1 MNEFDDAAHAVGDDD
16 AVAEAHGGAEEM
28 DPVLAEAPRAPRKT
42 TFQER
47 IDEMTRARRDA
58 ERERD
63 YWREQAMTAQPAAA
77 TPAVPETEPKDDEP
91 LRALARQE
99 AQQALEQAMK
109 AQAAAS
115 AEAETRKAWEGRQ
128 AQFARE
134 RPDYQA
140 VLSRD
145 WACSPAMAE
154 AIRTSDD
161 GPAVAYHLALNPDL
175 ARHIFGLTPLAQARE
190 MGRIEAGLSRAQP
203 LSHKAAV
210 SNAPV
215 PPPQARGAGARMR
228 VSPDTDDFASFDR
241 AY

>member
-1 MNEFDDAAHAVGDDD
+1 MNEFDDAALAVGDDAGLPD
-16 AVAEAHGGAEEM
+16 GQGGAEAM

-63 YWREQAMTAQPAAA
+63 YWREQAAMAPPAAHDMPQHDLHDA
-77 TPAVPETEPKDDEP
+77 ES

-99 AQQALEQAMK
+99 AQQALQQAMME
-109 AQAAAS
+109 QAAAS
-115 AEAETRKAWEGRQ
+115 AEAQVQQAWEGRQ
-128 AQFARE
+128 AQFVRE
-134 RPDYQA
+134 RPDYQE
-140 VLSRD
+140 VFDRD

-175 ARHIFGLTPLAQARE
+175 ARHIFGLSPLAQARE
-190 MGRIEAGLSRAQP
+190 MGRIEAALSRGQP
-203 LSHKAAV
+203 LSHNAAV
-210 SNAPV
+210 SNAPA
-215 PPPQARGAGARMR
+215 PPPQARGSGARMR